1 MKFGQNT
8 ALSPSS
14 CVTLT
19 GSIFLTKKS
28 LKRKEIAR
36 IMRKLC
42 VNVTLRMQVT
52 FFCSKNSDR
61 RTSGNC
67 LSSISIYSQFV
78 IDQVP
83 RFFNTFSLSNS
94 VKLF

>member
-36 IMRKLC
+36 LIRKLC
-42 VNVTLRMQVT
+42 VNMTSRKSAAVATLAKARLMTRGLRTRVTIGRQSRVRIRAQPPLHYLQ
-52 FFCSKNSDR
+52 S
-61 RTSGNC
+61 
-67 LSSISIYSQFV
+67 
-78 IDQVP
+78 
-83 RFFNTFSLSNS
+83 
-94 VKLF
+94 